1 MYSTYITHRP
11 PASPAIPLT
20 CLPHFPDADRE
31 LPLPGPTRPRRR
43 EEERRE
49 RPRPPRTRGGEEGAS
64 SPSQDERRR
73 GGSVLALP
81 GREEERRERPR
92 PPRTR
97 GGEEGASSPSQ
108 DEWRRGGSVLA
119 LPGRV
124 EERRERP
131 RPPRTSGGEEGASS
145 PSQDEWRRGGSR
157 VRRRPNHP
165 LLHLA
170 GNYFKVLVLNTVLL
184 HRASNIPF
192 SSRGRIPAE
201 ANQITSI
208 PLHPV
213 FFLPLIFGFLFSPPL
228 RRNPRSP
235 ALFLSPPS
243 LNWIEDS
250 GTTARVLRGVATTAV
265 AAWIPSRTSELASL
279 SLGVSAAAAA
289 AAC

>member
-1 MYSTYITHRP
+1 MQTVNCHYQDQRV
-11 PASPAIPLT
+11 L
-20 CLPHFPDADRE
+20 
-31 LPLPGPTRPRRR
+31 G
-43 EEERRE
+43 
-49 RPRPPRTRGGEEGAS
+49 
-64 SPSQDERRR
+64 DERRR

-108 DEWRRGGSVLA
+108 DERRRGGSVLA

-170 GNYFKVLVLNTVLL
+170 GTLGPQ
-184 HRASNIPF
+184 HS
-192 SSRGRIPAE
+192 
-201 ANQITSI
+201 
-208 PLHPV
+208 
-213 FFLPLIFGFLFSPPL
+213 
-228 RRNPRSP
+228 
-235 ALFLSPPS
+235 FLSPPS